1 VYTGC
6 CGRIIVRCYCRAAA
20 VSDDQTFQFNLNTYL
35 TSGYDFGLLKK
46 LGLLIPYSASCELFA
61 KYMERSEEEI
71 VEKVQDYM
79 LFAQFIDHTLI

>member
-1 VYTGC
+1 
-6 CGRIIVRCYCRAAA
+6 VRCYCRAAA